1 MPGGYESRRQAAT
14 GGENPGNLF
23 ASRSAFRLVPVVGTV
38 LACFDPRWPNSIL
51 AVAWFALAM
60 FKLIAIEDVQ
70 HAGEGRVVCLH
81 YIPNGPGSV
90 CKNRHDE
97 ARIFVT

>member
-1 MPGGYESRRQAAT
+1 MAGIRERDKRAAKFRDST
-14 GGENPGNLF
+14 ACGNLVPRLF
-23 ASRSAFRLVPVVGTV
+23 SVRNMFFLERSNPY
-38 LACFDPRWPNSIL
+38 WPSLIL

-60 FKLIAIEDVQ
+60 FELIAIEDVQ

>member
-1 MPGGYESRRQAAT
+1 VAQ
-14 GGENPGNLF
+14 
-23 ASRSAFRLVPVVGTV
+23 
-38 LACFDPRWPNSIL
+38 FDL

-97 ARIFVT
+97 PGYS

>member
-1 MPGGYESRRQAAT
+1 MVRGCARIDSRLDTAKI
-14 GGENPGNLF
+14 G
-23 ASRSAFRLVPVVGTV
+23 SAGRVEVHH
-38 LACFDPRWPNSIL
+38 AWML
-51 AVAWFALAM
+51 AVIRGTKNVSTRAGPEADVALAM

-97 ARIFVT
+97 ARIFVA

>member
-1 MPGGYESRRQAAT
+1 MKQFLQAAT
-14 GGENPGNLF
+14 AEADREIGPSIVE
-23 ASRSAFRLVPVVGTV
+23 RL
-38 LACFDPRWPNSIL
+38 NL

-81 YIPNGPGSV
+81 YIPNGPSSV

-97 ARIFVT
+97 ARIFIT

>member
-1 MPGGYESRRQAAT
+1 
-14 GGENPGNLF
+14 
-23 ASRSAFRLVPVVGTV
+23 
-38 LACFDPRWPNSIL
+38 
-51 AVAWFALAM
+51 M

-90 CKNRHDE
+90 CKNRRDE

>member
-1 MPGGYESRRQAAT
+1 
-14 GGENPGNLF
+14 
-23 ASRSAFRLVPVVGTV
+23 
-38 LACFDPRWPNSIL
+38 
-51 AVAWFALAM
+51 M

-81 YIPNGPGSV
+81 YIPNGTGSV
-90 CKNRHDE
+90 CKNRYDE

>member
-1 MPGGYESRRQAAT
+1 VAQ
-14 GGENPGNLF
+14 
-23 ASRSAFRLVPVVGTV
+23 
-38 LACFDPRWPNSIL
+38 FDL

>member
-1 MPGGYESRRQAAT
+1 
-14 GGENPGNLF
+14 
-23 ASRSAFRLVPVVGTV
+23 
-38 LACFDPRWPNSIL
+38 
-51 AVAWFALAM
+51 M

-97 ARIFVT
+97 AWIFVARALLYSVAYFERYVRHFIPCRPPQLAASFISGQARDVACWHFSDLVSALSDVGSLG

>member
-1 MPGGYESRRQAAT
+1 
-14 GGENPGNLF
+14 
-23 ASRSAFRLVPVVGTV
+23 
-38 LACFDPRWPNSIL
+38 
-51 AVAWFALAM
+51 M

-81 YIPNGPGSV
+81 HISNGPGSV

-97 ARIFVT
+97 ARVFVA